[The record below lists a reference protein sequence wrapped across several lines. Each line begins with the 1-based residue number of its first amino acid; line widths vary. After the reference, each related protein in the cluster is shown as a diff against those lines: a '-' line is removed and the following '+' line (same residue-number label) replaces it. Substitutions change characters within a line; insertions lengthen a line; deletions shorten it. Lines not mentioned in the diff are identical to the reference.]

1 MANQMSYY
9 YYNETAH
16 SSTSNLIELDSP
28 PCTTPSLTNCSTV
41 PSIRSFSVASGIDD
55 PYRTGTRDLAAAV
68 MAALQRGET
77 VDFDDEDYAAD
88 VLSLRDMQALEQQRS
103 GSADGGRR
111 GASPSPSSR
120 VWIRSKKNGRL
131 SSRIVRLLREL
142 RRWIREVL
150 HCK

>member
-1 MANQMSYY
+1 MSYY

-28 PCTTPSLTNCSTV
+28 PCTTPSLTNCSTA

-88 VLSLRDMQALEQQRS
+88 VLSLRDMQALDQQRS
-103 GSADGGRR
+103 GSAVGGGRR
-111 GASPSPSSR
+111 GASPSPSSSR
-120 VWIRSKKNGRL
+120 MWIRSKKNGRL
-131 SSRIVRLLREL
+131 SSRILRLLREL